1 MKVAGCT
8 EKSRSQ
14 NVSDLPGVTPVDGSE
29 WTVHGDEIGD
39 LDIFGRGHLLVWGCL
54 GWILTEVFAKSPA
67 AVLEDALQAALH
79 DSDWKSQSADQAGD
93 FSHNSRFPRHGRNM
107 SKLWAPAFLKNQI
120 YQQISTDTLSTGLVP
135 NCHQANLALR
145 RMAIKAQAAG
155 MHSLL
160 AGNKEADVSKPE
172 LP

>member
-1 MKVAGCT
+1 MTLIGRAKVQTRLVIPAT
-8 EKSRSQ
+8 
-14 NVSDLPGVTPVDGSE
+14 
-29 WTVHGDEIGD
+29 IGD
-39 LDIFGRGHLLVWGCL
+39 FHG
-54 GWILTEVFAKSPA
+54 
-67 AVLEDALQAALH
+67 
-79 DSDWKSQSADQAGD
+79 
-93 FSHNSRFPRHGRNM
+93 FPRNGRNM
-107 SKLWAPAFLKNQI
+107 SKLWAPAFLKNQR

>member
-1 MKVAGCT
+1 
-8 EKSRSQ
+8 
-14 NVSDLPGVTPVDGSE
+14 VDGSE